1 MALKSETA
9 TSNRVHPVARPV
21 AGLSAVPPG
30 GERHQVGSDQCGRCH
45 FGGPNRVGD
54 LASGQPAALV
64 KQFDRKL
71 VKLRSASARGR
82 GGHLAL
88 VRTMT
93 EKAASE
99 VPEPGQ
105 NGLLRSAPCRPLGAS
120 GQIRAP
126 FPRLIIQAT
135 RPTAIANAP

>member
-1 MALKSETA
+1 MVAW
-9 TSNRVHPVARPV
+9 PVAELRRSRL
-21 AGLSAVPPG
+21 AANGIKS
-30 GERHQVGSDQCGRCH
+30 VGSDQCGRCH

-82 GGHLAL
+82 RGHLAL

-93 EKAASE
+93 EKGG
-99 VPEPGQ
+99 V
-105 NGLLRSAPCRPLGAS
+105 
-120 GQIRAP
+120 
-126 FPRLIIQAT
+126 
-135 RPTAIANAP
+135 